1 MPADENDNSAD
12 PIASDDDNDTP
23 DEDAVNTP
31 DPNAGDNNPP
41 PAGGEDPDPNAA
53 PTPENTPDPN
63 PPAAATEDN
72 PPPAADP
79 PAGGARRLQGM
90 PGGGI
95 SGPKAGDKAVA
106 TKTEEPPPA
115 SDPNPPNADDPPPAS
130 NPPPASD
137 PPAGDGGDT
146 TPAVVYDN
154 SYVYAPYDKI
164 KMCAM
169 SFERCNGAQCELDKD
184 KNIYELRLKQYIDKN
199 KHRFYVVDK
208 YHKMEDGSTGF
219 NIMEITVING

>member
-63 PPAAATEDN
+63 PPAATEDN